1 MIVDP
6 KAKTQRKRGKNQ
18 GGKNRR
24 LDSYLLEEIA
34 PLLITGLLVVILLFL
49 LAALYEIVA
58 PILAKGAN
66 PLLVLRLL
74 AFSLPESFGRA
85 FPIAVLFAVS
95 LGFSRLTSDSEIKSI
110 LAGGIAPNRL
120 VLPILGLSFGV
131 AIISFLNNE
140 LLVPKASSVASQIQ
154 RDIVLDN
161 PRVLVQEKAVFKD
174 GLNRAIYI
182 DKINPDQS
190 ISGIRIIQMA
200 AHEAPKEM
208 IQAERGKIERDSAQ
222 ITLYNGQ
229 RITYTDSVVSTA
241 SKFAEL
247 HLPVQDLQATLTDNG
262 GPSSRAMR
270 TPISTLLEEIRDSK
284 AKGLAVYAEET
295 ALHRKFAEP
304 LAAVAFG
311 FFGVMLALFT
321 LRSSSGVGVVWTVFL
336 TFFYY
341 ATWSTFRVMGQQGA
355 ILPVI
360 AAWTPDLIYVGAGLI
375 LWWLS
380 SRR

>member
-1 MIVDP
+1 MISNSKP
-6 KAKTQRKRGKNQ
+6 KAVRKNSG
-18 GGKNRR
+18 NRR
-24 LDSYLLEEIA
+24 LDIYLLEEIS
-34 PLLITGLLVVILLFL
+34 PLLISGLLVVILLFL
-49 LAALYEIVA
+49 LGALYEIVA

-66 PLLVLRLL
+66 PLLVLRLM

-110 LAGGIAPNRL
+110 LAGGISPERL
-120 VLPILGLSFGV
+120 VLPILGLSFAV
-131 AIISFLNNE
+131 ALISFLNNE
-140 LLVPKASSVASQIQ
+140 LLVPKASSVAAQIQ
-154 RDIVLDN
+154 RDIVLEN

-174 GLNRAIYI
+174 GQNRAIYI

-190 ISGIRIIQMA
+190 ISGIQITQMA
-200 AHEAPKEM
+200 ANAAPKEK
-208 IQAERGKIERDSAQ
+208 IDAQTGKIERDSAQ
-222 ITLYNGQ
+222 ITLYNGT
-229 RITYTDSVVSTA
+229 RITYSDARPGTISTF
-241 SKFAEL
+241 KEL
-247 HLPVQDLQATLTDNG
+247 HLPVLDLQTSLTDNG
-262 GPSSRAMR
+262 GGPSSQAMR
-270 TPISTLLEEIRDSK
+270 TPFTVLLAQINDNK
-284 AKGLAVYAEET
+284 AKGINTYAEET
-295 ALHRKFAEP
+295 ALNRKFSEP

-355 ILPVI
+355 ISPIL
-360 AAWTPDLIYVGAGLI
+360 AAWTPDLIYVLAGCV